1 VRIINQPDQR
11 LLGGNLGDQR
21 QHAHADQETVRRR
34 PGRQAERRIQR
45 RPLRSRQQADPVQER
60 HQHPVQRGEAQPQ
73 LRLQPGNPDR
83 PHAAGRLRR
92 VLQQA
97 GLADARIAEDHQ
109 RPAQAMADRLHQLI

>member
-97 GLADARIAEDHQ
+97 GLADARITEDHQ